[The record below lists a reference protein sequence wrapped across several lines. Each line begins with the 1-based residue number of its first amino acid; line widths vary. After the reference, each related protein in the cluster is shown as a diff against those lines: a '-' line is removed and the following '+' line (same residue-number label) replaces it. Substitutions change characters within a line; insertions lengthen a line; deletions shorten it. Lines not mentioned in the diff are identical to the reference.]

1 MRDRYLIV
9 RVLEAW
15 IALCTT
21 YLALN
26 SFFSSSIYVF
36 ISKMVKWLFE
46 EMGFILK
53 ANLDASTYMPII
65 LTILIFIAIAYEFAI
80 GQERNIINIY
90 QINFMLFIP
99 EALSFS
105 KLNWFNLLD
114 AGYILQP
121 IRGYS
126 QVFLTGVII
135 MTSYSILTFT
145 AQYRSN
151 MRQYITQGVSYE
163 QLKEVIENQAI
174 LSFLLGTFSATVI
187 IIVSTIIPLIK
198 NRILKY
204 SIKIPFAYLILGV
217 AASTGVIFWA
227 ILILRNGVMKA
238 NE

>member
-135 MTSYSILTFT
+135 MTGYSILTFT

-151 MRQYITQGVSYE
+151 MRQYITQGISYE

-198 NRILKY
+198 KKDYTVFNKNSIHLPDSWCGSFNRGN
-204 SIKIPFAYLILGV
+204 ILGNID
-217 AASTGVIFWA
+217 S
-227 ILILRNGVMKA
+227 
-238 NE
+238 